1 MNAEIFSIGTEILL
15 GEILDSNSKYIAQE
29 LANMGIDVFYKT
41 SVGDNEE
48 RLLESISK
56 SFSRCDI
63 ILTTGGIGPTDDDL
77 TKETFAKYFKKDL
90 VENSL
95 ALENLRAYFVDPDSM
110 PKSNL
115 KQIYLPEGAKVLYN
129 HNGTACGMIVEGE
142 DESKNPK
149 IAIIMPGPPKEL
161 IPMFNKYVKPYLEA
175 KPNKVF
181 VSKSL
186 NLIGIGESGAS
197 ETIKDLMLES
207 KNPTIA
213 PYAGN
218 YEMRFRVTASASNLE
233 DAKELLK
240 PTINKLYEIF
250 PDYIYG
256 ENDDTLEGVLI
267 NKLSQKN
274 ISISTAESCTGGLL
288 ASTFIDVDGAS
299 KVFSNGAI
307 TYSNQSKV
315 KDLGVSEK
323 TLEKFGA
330 VSKEVA
336 IEMAEGI
343 LEKSSTKM
351 GISLTGIAGPSGGTK
366 EKPVGLVYLGIA
378 QENQETKYFEF
389 MFKGTRKTIRE
400 RAVKATLTT
409 ILNLIK

>member
-15 GEILDSNSKYIAQE
+15 GEILDSNAKFIAQE

-41 SVGDNEE
+41 SVGDNED
-48 RLLESISK
+48 RLLDCITR

-63 ILTTGGIGPTDDDL
+63 ILSTGGLGPTDDDL

-90 VENSL
+90 VENDL
-95 ALENLRAYFVDPDSM
+95 ALENLRDYFVDPDSM

-115 KQIYLPEGAKVLYN
+115 KQIYLPEGAEVIYN
-129 HNGTACGMIVEGE
+129 HYGTACGMIVEGQ
-142 DESKNPK
+142 DESNNTK

-175 KPNKVF
+175 KTNKVF

-218 YEMRFRVTASASNLE
+218 YEMRFRVTASASNKDKAE
-233 DAKELLK
+233 ELLK
-240 PTINKLYEIF
+240 PTVKKLYDIF
-250 PDYIYG
+250 PEFIYG
-256 ENDDTLEGVLI
+256 EDDDTLEGVVVNALHE
-267 NKLSQKN
+267 KN
-274 ISISTAESCTGGLL
+274 IIISTAESCTGGLL
-288 ASTFIDVDGAS
+288 ASTFVDVEGVS
-299 KVFSNGAI
+299 KVFSNGVI
-307 TYSNQSKV
+307 TYSNESKV
-315 KDLGVSEK
+315 KELGVKEI
-323 TLEKFGA
+323 TLEEYGA
-330 VSKEVA
+330 VSKEIA
-336 IEMAEGI
+336 MEMAEGI
-343 LEKSSTKM
+343 LKKSGSKM
-351 GISLTGIAGPSGGTK
+351 GVALTGIAGPSGGTE

-378 QENQETKYFEF
+378 QENKDTQYFEF

-400 RAVKATLTT
+400 RAVKATLTKLLN
-409 ILNLIK
+409 ILK